1 MPVEVICIDHV
12 FIPVRDLA
20 AAEAFYDKVMPVLG
34 FRKGPVS
41 DKVSPRAR
49 YDNRHLTYWVVLH
62 DDPGAPTESYSNP
75 GSPSHLCFRVVDE
88 EAVDR
93 ACEELRAAG
102 IEATEPRAYTQY
114 SPDYYATFFPDPD
127 GLLLEVINF
136 NARRR
141 RRMFDWEAEGEG
153 R

>member
-20 AAEAFYDKVMPVLG
+20 AAEAFYDKVMPILG

-49 YDNRHLTYWVVLH
+49 YDNRHLSYWVLLRE
-62 DDPGAPTESYSNP
+62 DPGTPAESHSTP

-88 EAVDR
+88 QAVDR
-93 ACEELRAAG
+93 ACSELRAAG

-114 SPDYYATFFPDPD
+114 SADYYATFFSDPD

-141 RRMFDWEAEGEG
+141 RRMFDWDTEGKES
-153 R
+153 

>member
-20 AAEAFYDKVMPVLG
+20 AAEAFYDRVMPILG
-34 FRKGPVS
+34 FRKGRTS

-49 YDNRHLTYWVVLH
+49 YDNRHLTYWVVLREGTAAE
-62 DDPGAPTESYSNP
+62 PGMGHGA
-75 GSPSHLCFRVVDE
+75 PSHLCFRVADE

-93 ACEELRAAG
+93 ACRELRAAG
-102 IEATEPRAYTQY
+102 VEATEPQAYTQY
-114 SPDYYATFFPDPD
+114 SADYYATFFSDPD

-141 RRMFDWEAEGEG
+141 RRMFDWDAENGS
-153 R
+153 

>member
-20 AAEAFYDKVMPVLG
+20 AAEAFYDRVMPVLG
-34 FRKGPVS
+34 FRKGRTS

-49 YDNRHLTYWVVLH
+49 YDNRHLTYWVVLRE
-62 DDPGAPTESYSNP
+62 GAAAEPDT
-75 GSPSHLCFRVVDE
+75 GHGAPSHLCFRVADE
-88 EAVDR
+88 QAVDR
-93 ACEELRAAG
+93 ACRELRAAG
-102 IEATEPRAYTQY
+102 VDATEPQAYPQY
-114 SPDYYATFFPDPD
+114 SADYYATFFSDPD

-141 RRMFDWEAEGEG
+141 RRMFDWDAENGS
-153 R
+153 

>member
-1 MPVEVICIDHV
+1 MPVEVICIDHI

-20 AAEAFYDKVMPVLG
+20 AAEAFYDRVMPVLG

-49 YDNRHLTYWVVLH
+49 YDNRHLTYWVVARG
-62 DDPGAPTESYSNP
+62 GASTEAATGPNA
-75 GSPSHLCFRVVDE
+75 PSHLCFRVVDE

-93 ACEELRAAG
+93 ACRELRAAG
-102 IEATEPRAYTQY
+102 IEAAEPQAYTQY
-114 SPDYYATFFPDPD
+114 SADYYATFFSDPD

-136 NARRR
+136 NGRRR
-141 RRMFDWEAEGEG
+141 RRMFDWDAETG
-153 R
+153 